1 MPDPLAEPRRPPLES
16 PASAVDTAGV
26 VAVETVAVA
35 GIVVVPADIAVVVL
49 AAVGDIEAG

>member
-1 MPDPLAEPRRPPLES
+1 M
-16 PASAVDTAGV
+16 

-35 GIVVVPADIAVVVL
+35 GFVVEPADIAAVVL

>member
-1 MPDPLAEPRRPPLES
+1 M
-16 PASAVDTAGV
+16 

-35 GIVVVPADIAVVVL
+35 GIVVEPADIAAVVL